1 MTLRRGNGQGV
12 PGKYK
17 AYTGVSAHHLY
28 RLASDTDVKA
38 NHGSNRLGRDMT
50 TMPTRDSV
58 LLFAFV
64 FFVAAGLA
72 ESRLY
77 LLAAVLVAAVGT
89 ARSRRRA

>member
-1 MTLRRGNGQGV
+1 
-12 PGKYK
+12 
-17 AYTGVSAHHLY
+17 
-28 RLASDTDVKA
+28 
-38 NHGSNRLGRDMT
+38 MT